1 MDIINLIELLKP
13 QDHLVTV
20 RVSTEASFWPEVGKF
35 IIALLPAA
43 ISLFALFFSYLQF
56 KENIKNQTF
65 QFIENTNHQIKIA
78 ELNAKLNTE
87 IDLIKNR
94 CDSVRKISVQ
104 CIELA
109 TAVFEGFAVGRDYD
123 EVYDEQIKKTEPIRK
138 KILANSEKRIANF
151 DKLISEQAM
160 LMTYLDND
168 DDKLF
173 IKSLDNLCD
182 FKSLSKV
189 DVKVMARLR
198 GEFLMQ
204 CREYLKKKDREII
217 EMAKLSTNN

>member
-20 RVSTEASFWPEVGKF
+20 RVSAEVSFWSEVGKF
-35 IIALLPAA
+35 IVALLPAA

-56 KENIKNQTF
+56 KENIKSQTF

-123 EVYDEQIKKTEPIRK
+123 EVYD
-138 KILANSEKRIANF
+138 
-151 DKLISEQAM
+151 D
-160 LMTYLDND
+160 
-168 DDKLF
+168 
-173 IKSLDNLCD
+173 
-182 FKSLSKV
+182 
-189 DVKVMARLR
+189 
-198 GEFLMQ
+198 
-204 CREYLKKKDREII
+204 
-217 EMAKLSTNN
+217 

>member
-1 MDIINLIELLKP
+1 M
-13 QDHLVTV
+13 
-20 RVSTEASFWPEVGKF
+20 
-35 IIALLPAA
+35 
-43 ISLFALFFSYLQF
+43 QF

-123 EVYDEQIKKTEPIRK
+123 EVYDDQIKKTEPIRK

-173 IKSLDNLCD
+173 IKALDNLCD

-204 CREYLKKKDREII
+204 CRGYLKKKDREIV